1 MSYNKYGTRNPGRYN
16 STRRFVPAGEL
27 NTGRPQGNYGNH
39 MGLPQQ
45 LPNVQYNKPPPL
57 SQSFNT
63 ARPVPLP
70 VPPPQQQQQQEQQ
83 QPPPQKQQDTEMNS
97 EVMDTSGGDGSP
109 SRPPWMKSKLQG
121 VKKISNKERRRRQN
135 ENLRRLL
142 TPKNALMV
150 LNEIMPGEQVAS
162 QFKVEAVS
170 GGAQFYRPNV
180 HSFCADLTL
189 HGNNYKGYGEN
200 KLTARNAAAEQ
211 AIRDLMLQ
219 RMARLLADSRE
230 GNGSTTGSTTGSCT
244 GAGGGAREG
253 EEPQEGEGESEEE
266 SLPMIQLASYAL
278 HKLFAEWEYEGHK
291 VPNLRPAGSVVEG
304 AAEAAPTRAKALPAG
319 AAAMHPCMLLT
330 YMRSQLEYRE
340 LPPEGGHQHNLVFIM
355 AIDVDGVTYV
365 GRAQNKK
372 EARKLAAKAACEA
385 LFDVKFK
392 NVSA

>member
-1 MSYNKYGTRNPGRYN
+1 
-16 STRRFVPAGEL
+16 
-27 NTGRPQGNYGNH
+27 
-39 MGLPQQ
+39 
-45 LPNVQYNKPPPL
+45 
-57 SQSFNT
+57 
-63 ARPVPLP
+63 
-70 VPPPQQQQQQEQQ
+70 
-83 QPPPQKQQDTEMNS
+83 MNS

-170 GGAQFYRPNV
+170 GGAQFYRPNA

-230 GNGSTTGSTTGSCT
+230 GNGSTAGSTAGSCT
-244 GAGGGAREG
+244 GAAGGAREG

-291 VPNLRPAGSVVEG
+291 VPNLRPASSVAEG
-304 AAEAAPTRAKALPAG
+304 AAEAAPARARALPAG

-340 LPPEGGHQHNLVFIM
+340 LPPEGDRQHNLVFAM

-385 LFDVKFK
+385 LFDVKFE

>member
-1 MSYNKYGTRNPGRYN
+1 MSYNKYGTRNSSRYN
-16 STRRFVPAGEL
+16 FPRSFVPGGEL
-27 NTGRPQGNYGNH
+27 NSGRPQGNYGNH

-45 LPNVQYNKPPPL
+45 IPNVQYNKPPPL
-57 SQSFNT
+57 SQTFNKANT
-63 ARPVPLP
+63 ASLP
-70 VPPPQQQQQQEQQ
+70 APAPQQQQQQQQ
-83 QPPPQKQQDTEMNS
+83 QPPQQKEQDTETNP
-97 EVMDTSGGDGSP
+97 VAMDTTAGDGSP
-109 SRPPWMKSKLQG
+109 TRPPWMKSKLQG

-162 QFKVEAVS
+162 QFKVEAVP

-200 KLTARNAAAEQ
+200 KLSARNAAAEQ

-219 RMARLLADSRE
+219 RMARLLADSRD
-230 GNGSTTGSTTGSCT
+230 GTGSSAGSVTGSSTGGAT
-244 GAGGGAREG
+244 GAKEG
-253 EEPQEGEGESEEE
+253 DESQEGDGESEEE

-291 VPNLRPAGSVVEG
+291 VPSLRPAGG
-304 AAEAAPTRAKALPAG
+304 AADGAADGAAPARALPAG
-319 AAAMHPCMLLT
+319 AGAMHPCMLLT

-340 LPPEGGHQHNLVFIM
+340 LPPEGDRQHNLVFTM
-355 AIDVDGVTYV
+355 AIDVDGATYV

-385 LFDVKFK
+385 LFDVKFE
-392 NVSA
+392 NVST

>member
-1 MSYNKYGTRNPGRYN
+1 MSYNKYGTRNSGRYN
-16 STRRFVPAGEL
+16 SPRPFVPPGEL
-27 NTGRPQGNYGNH
+27 NTGRAQGNYSNH

-45 LPNVQYNKPPPL
+45 SPNVQYNKPPPL

-83 QPPPQKQQDTEMNS
+83 PPPKQQDTEMNS
-97 EVMDTSGGDGSP
+97 EVMDTSGGDNSP

-170 GGAQFYRPNV
+170 GGAQFYRPNA

-189 HGNNYKGYGEN
+189 HGNSYKGYGEN

-219 RMARLLADSRE
+219 RMARLLADSRD
-230 GNGSTTGSTTGSCT
+230 GNGSTTGSTAGSCT
-244 GAGGGAREG
+244 GAGGGAKEG
-253 EEPQEGEGESEEE
+253 EEPPEGEGESEEE

-291 VPNLRPAGSVVEG
+291 VPNLRPASSAAEG
-304 AAEAAPTRAKALPAG
+304 AAEAAPARTKALPAG

-340 LPPEGGHQHNLVFIM
+340 LPPEGDRQHNLVFAM
-355 AIDVDGVTYV
+355 AIDVDGQTFV

-385 LFDVKFK
+385 LFDVKFE
-392 NVSA
+392 NLSS